1 MAAAPVSLDQGPPL
15 PPNLQPAP
23 QASAQSLAGGQAQSS
38 GSAALMNQV
47 VEKLMFVQKTLEDIG
62 KMLPA
67 AAPVAA
73 GVIDLMQKVMG
84 QLLSQGASP
93 PPAPGA
99 QGGSMMMPSAGQQ
112 TPGA

>member
-1 MAAAPVSLDQGPPL
+1 MKYKLLVSLAFGLGAAVFTTAPLHAAAAAAPAK
-15 PPNLQPAP
+15 PAP

-67 AAPVAA
+67 AAPVARRRRSGRRSRHA
-73 GVIDLMQKVMG
+73 RHRR
-84 QLLSQGASP
+84 
-93 PPAPGA
+93 
-99 QGGSMMMPSAGQQ
+99 
-112 TPGA
+112 